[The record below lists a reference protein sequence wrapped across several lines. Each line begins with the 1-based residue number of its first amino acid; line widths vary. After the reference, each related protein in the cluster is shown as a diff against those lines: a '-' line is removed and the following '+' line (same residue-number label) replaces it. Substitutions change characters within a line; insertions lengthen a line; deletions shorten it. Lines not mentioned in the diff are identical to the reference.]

1 MNEWLK
7 VLIALSVGG
16 SGVLL
21 LSILITYVTKGS
33 LSAKWSYLSLKL
45 TLFFFLVPVFM
56 IPELLSNFRKVNTDI
71 YYGSQSVHQNTL
83 SLSLTFVQILFA
95 IWVVGVF
102 ITSVWSFYSYK
113 SFIKKMKI
121 ASFLVPEES
130 KVQHLLNKNMVRMN
144 ISAEIKLVYS
154 HCNISPFLIGI
165 LKTFIVLPMYKIP
178 NDELDLI
185 IKHELTHF
193 KKKDLWVNR
202 AMLIATILHW
212 YNPLVYLL
220 QKEMHVWCELSCD
233 EEVVMKMSHIER
245 KKYGETILNMIERA
259 NEQSKSHFV
268 GAFFSTKQMNLKR
281 RLIKMLKV
289 KKMSKSVIALYSVAL
304 LTLGSIGVLGST
316 LAKENTPSVSKEVDQ
331 EKNKIATLVSEKENK
346 TESPGGY
353 SEISAVKLSDKS
365 KFSEESWKEVLK
377 GIEAGEIIL
386 EDE

>member
-1 MNEWLK
+1 MGVRQWMISKNYHGKMRCGDIWRFQLSVMITLLDSYVEESWKGQTIATFYQDLLIKGPISKKRRTIKHLYSLLSLEEYKRRSPSVLDKMYEGSVKNFLVTLYDEKIPSDELNELKKWFSDKVGLIMNEWLK

-33 LSAKWSYLSLKL
+33 LSAKWSYLSLETDSL
-45 TLFFFLVPVFM
+45 LFPCSSIYDTWTTFQFQKSKYRYILWESVCTSEHTIF
-56 IPELLSNFRKVNTDI
+56 IIDI
-71 YYGSQSVHQNTL
+71 C
-83 SLSLTFVQILFA
+83 QILFA

-178 NDELDLI
+178 NDELVWL
-185 IKHELTHF
+185 LSMNWPTLR
-193 KKKDLWVNR
+193 KKICLVNR

-245 KKYGETILNMIERA
+245 KKYGETILNMIER
-259 NEQSKSHFV
+259 
-268 GAFFSTKQMNLKR
+268 R
-281 RLIKMLKV
+281 RQAI
-289 KKMSKSVIALYSVAL
+289 
-304 LTLGSIGVLGST
+304 
-316 LAKENTPSVSKEVDQ
+316 
-331 EKNKIATLVSEKENK
+331 
-346 TESPGGY
+346 
-353 SEISAVKLSDKS
+353 
-365 KFSEESWKEVLK
+365 
-377 GIEAGEIIL
+377 
-386 EDE
+386 